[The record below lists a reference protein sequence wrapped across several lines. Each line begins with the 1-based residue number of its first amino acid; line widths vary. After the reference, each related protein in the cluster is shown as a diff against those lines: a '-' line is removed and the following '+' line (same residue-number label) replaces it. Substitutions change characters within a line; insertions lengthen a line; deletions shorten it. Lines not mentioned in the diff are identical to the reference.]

1 MNNAKKI
8 MKNQGVKT
16 AVSPRKVSNGVELKT
31 KILIILGILAAV
43 GLCGIVLFIN
53 LRPRPVLT
61 VTGTDS
67 NGKAVT
73 NTVNYK
79 DVVYDIYTTEAQYN
93 SMEQL
98 YQQFYGSS
106 FWEAENVDSD
116 GRNGASAAKKELMDG
131 LKQREILYIEA
142 QKNNITLTDD
152 EKKKVDEEV
161 SEAVKAMSDSQKK
174 IKGLDEDTIRA
185 NVEKRTIAQKYKDK
199 VIADLGIDE
208 AALKAKVSKT
218 DYRQYTL
225 QYYTIP
231 KTEDD
236 GNNGTK
242 ALSAE
247 QLAKNKKAIEDVRNK
262 AAKAEDFSKNIITDK
277 NEDNIDDSTK
287 VEYSTHDLI
296 ETDTDFLDAKTR
308 KAVKKMKNNEISN
321 VLETDEAFYVI
332 KMVNNN
338 DTKAYDEQCESVVS
352 EEKESKFNEKYKKD
366 IKPNYTTEVQS
377 YWKGRVTL
385 GGITSGN

>member
-16 AVSPRKVSNGVELKT
+16 AVSPKKASGGMETKT
-31 KILIILGILAAV
+31 KVLLILGILATL

-61 VTGTDS
+61 VSGTDS
-67 NGKAVT
+67 KGQAVT

-79 DVVYDIYTTEAQYN
+79 DVVYDIYTTETQYN
-93 SMEQL
+93 SMEQM

-106 FWEAENVDSD
+106 FWDAENVDSA
-116 GRNGASAAKKELMDG
+116 GRNGSAAAKKELMDN
-131 LKQREILYIEA
+131 LKQREILYMEA
-142 QKNNITLTDD
+142 QKNNVTLTDD
-152 EKKKVDEEV
+152 EKKKVDEELK
-161 SEAVKAMSDSQKK
+161 EATEAMSDSQKK

-185 NVEKRTIAQKYKDK
+185 NIEKRLIAEKYKDQ
-199 VIADLGIDE
+199 VIAGLGIDE
-208 AALKAKVSKT
+208 NALKATVSKK

-231 KTEDD
+231 KTESD
-236 GNNGTK
+236 GNDGTK
-242 ALSAE
+242 ALSKE
-247 QLAKNKKAIEDVRNK
+247 QIAKNKAAIEAVQKK

-277 NEDNIDDSTK
+277 NEDNTDDSTG
-287 VEYSTHDLI
+287 VEYSTEDLI
-296 ETDTDFLDAKTR
+296 ETDTDFIDEKTR
-308 KAVKKMKNNEISN
+308 KIVKAMKNNQISD

-338 DTKAYDEQCESVVS
+338 DTEAYDSQCETVVS
-352 EEKESKFNEKYKKD
+352 EEKETQFNEKYKND
-366 IKPNYTTEVQS
+366 IKPNYKTEVQS

>member
-16 AVSPRKVSNGVELKT
+16 AVSPRKVSSGMELKT
-31 KILIILGILAAV
+31 KILIVLGILAAV

-79 DVVYDIYTTEAQYN
+79 DVVYDIYTTETQYN

-98 YQQFYGSS
+98 YEQFYGSS

-308 KAVKKMKNNEISN
+308 KVVKKMKNNEISN

-352 EEKESKFNEKYKKD
+352 EEKESKFDEKYKKD

>member
-16 AVSPRKVSNGVELKT
+16 AVSPRKVSSGMELKT
-31 KILIILGILAAV
+31 KVLLILGILAAV

-61 VTGTDS
+61 VSGTDS
-67 NGKAVT
+67 EGKAIT

-79 DVVYDIYTTEAQYN
+79 DVLYDIYTTETQYN

-98 YQQFYGSS
+98 YQQIYGSS
-106 FWEAENVDSD
+106 FWEAENVDSA
-116 GRNGASAAKKELMDG
+116 GRNGASAAKKELMDS
-131 LKQREILYIEA
+131 LKQREILYMEA

-152 EKKKVDEEV
+152 EKKKIDEEV
-161 SEAVKAMSDSQKK
+161 TEATKAMSDSQKK
-174 IKGLDEDTIRA
+174 MKGLDEDTIRA
-185 NVEKRTIAQKYKDK
+185 NIEKRLIAEKYKEK
-199 VIADLGIDE
+199 IITDLGIDE
-208 AALKAKVSKT
+208 NALKASVSKT

-225 QYYTIP
+225 QYYTIT

-236 GNNGTK
+236 GNDGTK
-242 ALSAE
+242 ALSKE
-247 QLAKNKKAIEDVRNK
+247 DLAKNKKAIEDVQKK

-277 NEDNIDDSTK
+277 NEDSIDDSTG
-287 VEYSTHDLI
+287 VEYGTEDLI
-296 ETDTDFLDAKTR
+296 ETDTDFMDAKTR
-308 KAVKKMKNNEISN
+308 KIVKKMKNNEVSA

-338 DTKAYDEQCESVVS
+338 DTEAYDNQCDTVINQ
-352 EEKESKFNEKYKKD
+352 EKESKFSEKYKND

>member
-16 AVSPRKVSNGVELKT
+16 AVSPRRVSSGMELKT
-31 KILIILGILAAV
+31 KVLLILGILAAA

-79 DVVYDIYTTEAQYN
+79 DVVYDIYATETQYN

-98 YQQFYGSS
+98 YQQFYGST
-106 FWEAENVDSD
+106 FWEAENVDSA
-116 GRNGASAAKKELMDG
+116 GRNGASAAKKELMDS
-131 LKQREILYIEA
+131 LKQREILYMEA

-152 EKKKVDEEV
+152 EKKEVDDEV
-161 SEAVKAMSDSQKK
+161 SEALKAMSDSQKK
-174 IKGLDEDTIRA
+174 IKGLEEDTIRA
-185 NVEKRTIAQKYKDK
+185 NIEKRTIAEKQKDK
-199 VIADLGIDE
+199 IISDLGIDE
-208 AALKAKVSKT
+208 EALKATVSKT

-231 KTEDD
+231 KTESD
-236 GNNGTK
+236 GNDGTK

-247 QLAKNKKAIEDVRNK
+247 QLAKNKKAIEDVQKK
-262 AAKAEDFSKNIITDK
+262 AAKAEDFSKNIITDS
-277 NEDNIDDSTK
+277 NEDNTDDSTG
-287 VEYSTHDLI
+287 VEYGTHDLI

-308 KAVKKMKNNEISN
+308 KAVKKMKNNEVSG

-338 DTKAYDEQCESVVS
+338 DTEAYDEQCDTVVS
-352 EEKESKFNEKYKKD
+352 QEKESKFSEKYKND

>member
-308 KAVKKMKNNEISN
+308 KVVKKMKNNEISN

>member
-338 DTKAYDEQCESVVS
+338 DTKAYDEQCDSVVS